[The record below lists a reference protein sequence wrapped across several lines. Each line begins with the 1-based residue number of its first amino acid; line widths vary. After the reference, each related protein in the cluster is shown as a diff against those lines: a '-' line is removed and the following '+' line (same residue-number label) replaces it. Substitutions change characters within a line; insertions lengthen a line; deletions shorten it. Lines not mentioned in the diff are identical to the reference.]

1 MDTTNSSEK
10 PQRRVKHGQR
20 PTEPLADWPAEFGA
34 AGAEQP
40 AATSGDAPADEQWMF
55 DLAAEYESR
64 GAGLYGPIT
73 FTAQQLPNFVQAVI
87 ARIERAASPAT
98 ASGDELLSQITDT
111 KSARR
116 FVRDWHLK
124 NFPTDRTFSRY
135 IMAEGDRTN
144 PLAGDF
150 AWQLAKALEAVESRA
165 AVSAATKPTAC
176 ALPPTGWV
184 CTREPGHDGPCAAV
198 PSEDKQS
205 GAARNAALQEAIQAV
220 RDQAIH
226 IKGLPERTGE
236 QEAYNEALEGSIAAI
251 HSLLATKPAAAP
263 AVPEGFVLMPKR
275 LTAENGAKAAM
286 IAEFYEEIT
295 VRCPDCDNCDEDQYC
310 AGCNDEGTVQQPV
323 QVQWDTIKQI
333 YTRAVELLAAPPAAS
348 TIGAAQTADQV
359 SGDNA

>member
-1 MDTTNSSEK
+1 MDTTNSSENQ
-10 PQRRVKHGQR
+10 QRRIKHGQR
-20 PTEPLADWPAEFGA
+20 PTEPLAGWPAEFGA

-150 AWQLAKALEAVESRA
+150 AWQLAKALESMEARA
-165 AVSAATKPTAC
+165 AVSAAT
-176 ALPPTGWV
+176 
-184 CTREPGHDGPCAAV
+184 
-198 PSEDKQS
+198 
-205 GAARNAALQEAIQAV
+205 
-220 RDQAIH
+220 
-226 IKGLPERTGE
+226 
-236 QEAYNEALEGSIAAI
+236 
-251 HSLLATKPAAAP
+251 
-263 AVPEGFVLMPKR
+263 
-275 LTAENGAKAAM
+275 
-286 IAEFYEEIT
+286 
-295 VRCPDCDNCDEDQYC
+295 
-310 AGCNDEGTVQQPV
+310 
-323 QVQWDTIKQI
+323 
-333 YTRAVELLAAPPAAS
+333 
-348 TIGAAQTADQV
+348 TIGAAQTAAQV
-359 SGDNA
+359 RNQALEEAAKDAEDAICSCCWSEDAHTAAETIAERIRARKSAAPEGAEGEGNG